1 MAGREGGLG
10 ARSRGLRLLSSPQ
23 AQDGGLDSGLGT
35 CSPTS
40 EDRGIA
46 SSLGVA
52 EGVDWLDA
60 VVESIYGN
68 RKEHY
73 MLIRGI
79 ADYKDGS
86 RRKEWV
92 QGKETEVAQ
101 SQVSPL
107 QLQSSQSGGQLRKEW
122 PHMPAEPTSDML
134 SVLDTKLLYK

>member
-60 VVESIYGN
+60 VVE
-68 RKEHY
+68 R
-73 MLIRGI
+73 LQTVFVIRGE
-79 ADYKDGS
+79 GE
-86 RRKEWV
+86 RREFAALTNRLKWIRTIMMTMQE
-92 QGKETEVAQ
+92 
-101 SQVSPL
+101 L
-107 QLQSSQSGGQLRKEW
+107 HR
-122 PHMPAEPTSDML
+122 MD
-134 SVLDTKLLYK
+134 VLP

>member
-60 VVESIYGN
+60 VVE
-68 RKEHY
+68 R
-73 MLIRGI
+73 LQTVFVIRGE
-79 ADYKDGS
+79 GERREGGRRR
-86 RRKEWV
+86 RRKKAQEE
-92 QGKETEVAQ
+92 QMGEKNKEEQSITAQKHQNFRGKRANEDKRAIANNLAEVIDA
-101 SQVSPL
+101 L
-107 QLQSSQSGGQLRKEW
+107 CR
-122 PHMPAEPTSDML
+122 
-134 SVLDTKLLYK
+134 

>member
-60 VVESIYGN
+60 VVERLQTVFVINVIS
-68 RKEHY
+68 
-73 MLIRGI
+73 
-79 ADYKDGS
+79 S
-86 RRKEWV
+86 RTLV
-92 QGKETEVAQ
+92 
-101 SQVSPL
+101 
-107 QLQSSQSGGQLRKEW
+107 
-122 PHMPAEPTSDML
+122 
-134 SVLDTKLLYK
+134 

>member
-60 VVESIYGN
+60 VVE
-68 RKEHY
+68 R
-73 MLIRGI
+73 LQTVFVIRGEGERREGGKESPFCLLEGHRSSSVI
-79 ADYKDGS
+79 WMS
-86 RRKEWV
+86 RRLV
-92 QGKETEVAQ
+92 FCRLFTCFC
-101 SQVSPL
+101 
-107 QLQSSQSGGQLRKEW
+107 
-122 PHMPAEPTSDML
+122 
-134 SVLDTKLLYK
+134 